1 MVWHCPASR
10 AYQPAFR
17 KDAKMIKKGGTY
29 VVMGLLNTDS
39 IAYAAGKMIES
50 FGGQVI
56 YTVQNE
62 RLKKIFFDRGCTDL
76 SQEEKD
82 AMDIRYCDVTVENEV
97 RNLFKDIG
105 EINGVVHSIGFAN
118 PKTCLGDKVYTN
130 HFDDIK
136 QGFHISCA
144 SLATVAEFAQEHMSK
159 GGSIVTLSFASQL
172 AFPYYNWMGVN
183 KAALEALV
191 RALAREYGREHVR
204 VNAISAGP
212 LATKAAKSIPH
223 FAHLARTWKKISPLP
238 WDVIRDKQ
246 EVANAVVFL
255 LGEYSKKITGQ
266 TIYVDGGASSVGGE
280 LLPHERP
287 IKTMPAKRKAEA
299 KARLARM
306 RALQKNKSG

>member
-1 MVWHCPASR
+1 
-10 AYQPAFR
+10 
-17 KDAKMIKKGGTY
+17 MIKKGGTY

-39 IAYAAGKMIES
+39 IAYAAGKMIENL
-50 FGGQVI
+50 GGKVI

-62 RLKKIFFDRGCTDL
+62 RLKRIFFDRGCTDL
-76 SQEEKD
+76 PQEIKD
-82 AMDIRYCDVTVENEV
+82 AMDIRYCDVTIENEV
-97 RNLFKDIG
+97 RNLFSGIG
-105 EINGVVHSIGFAN
+105 QIEGVVHSIAFAN

-136 QGFHISCA
+136 MGFHISCV

-159 GGSIVTLSFASQL
+159 GGSVVTLSFASEL

-204 VNAISAGP
+204 VNAVSAGP

-238 WDVIRDKQ
+238 WDVVNDKQ
-246 EVANAVVFL
+246 EVANAVVFM

-266 TIYVDGGASSVGGE
+266 TIYVDGGASAVGGE
-280 LLPHERP
+280 LLKHEKP
-287 IKTMPAKRKAEA
+287 IKSMPAKRKKEA
-299 KARLARM
+299 KERLERM
-306 RALQKNKSG
+306 RDLQASHSEE

>member
-1 MVWHCPASR
+1 
-10 AYQPAFR
+10 
-17 KDAKMIKKGGTY
+17 MIKKNGTY

-39 IAYAAGKMIES
+39 IAYAAGKMIEEL
-50 FGGQVI
+50 GGKVI
-56 YTVQNE
+56 YTAQNE

-82 AMDIRYCDVTVENEV
+82 TLDIRYCDVTIENEV

-105 EINGVVHSIGFAN
+105 EVNGVVHSIAFAN
-118 PKTCLGDKVYTN
+118 PKTCLGNHIYTDA
-130 HFDDIK
+130 FEDIK
-136 QGFHISCA
+136 QGFQISCA
-144 SLATVAEFAQEHMSK
+144 SLATVAQFAQDHMPK
-159 GGSIVTLSFASQL
+159 GGAVVTLSFASQL

-204 VNAISAGP
+204 VNAVSAGP

-238 WDVIRDKQ
+238 WDVVNDKQ

-266 TIYVDGGASSVGGE
+266 TIYVDGGASAIGGE

-287 IKTMPAKRKAEA
+287 IKTMPAKKRAKNQPKAD
-299 KARLARM
+299 
-306 RALQKNKSG
+306 QQ